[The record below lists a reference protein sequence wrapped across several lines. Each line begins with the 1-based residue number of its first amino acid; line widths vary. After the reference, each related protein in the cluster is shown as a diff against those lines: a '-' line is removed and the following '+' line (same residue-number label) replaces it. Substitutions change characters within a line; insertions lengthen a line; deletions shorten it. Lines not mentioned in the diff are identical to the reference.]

1 MKNILPKVSLVNNT
15 PITTSLHVAEYFN
28 KQHKDVLR
36 KIENLE
42 CSPEFASAHF
52 CAHEEMIQAGPVKRA
67 SKYYQ
72 ITRDGFA
79 ILGMGFSGKK
89 AMVFKEA
96 YLNAFNT
103 MAAKLGISDQGLTPM
118 LNETQCADIRA
129 LVTKVV
135 NTMHDTPKTA
145 AYCTTYSKLHIAM
158 RVKSYRD
165 ILQAD
170 FNKAIDFLYS
180 LRGPKA
186 ITDKADADTLPALP
200 AIAKITLPVSP
211 MGSEY
216 VADFYCSDLSL
227 EPLARLIHE
236 LSQAEERGEFVE
248 VSGMRGAQKEYT
260 AIISLLRRY
269 HNQFHHIKSMMK
281 DVPSVHL

>member
-1 MKNILPKVSLVNNT
+1 
-15 PITTSLHVAEYFN
+15 
-28 KQHKDVLR
+28 
-36 KIENLE
+36 
-42 CSPEFASAHF
+42 
-52 CAHEEMIQAGPVKRA
+52 
-67 SKYYQ
+67 
-72 ITRDGFA
+72 
-79 ILGMGFSGKK
+79 
-89 AMVFKEA
+89 
-96 YLNAFNT
+96 
-103 MAAKLGISDQGLTPM
+103 
-118 LNETQCADIRA
+118 
-129 LVTKVV
+129 
-135 NTMHDTPKTA
+135 
-145 AYCTTYSKLHIAM
+145 M

-186 ITDKADADTLPALP
+186 ITSQPDAAKLPS
-200 AIAKITLPVSP
+200 IAKITLPISP

>member
-1 MKNILPKVSLVNNT
+1 MSNLLPKVALVNNT
-15 PITTSLHVAEYFN
+15 PITTSFHVAEYFG

-36 KIENLE
+36 KIESLG
-42 CSPEFASAHF
+42 CSTEFT
-52 CAHEEMIQAGPVKRA
+52 KRNFTL
-67 SKYYQ
+67 SEYKDTTGRKLPSYE
-72 ITRDGFA
+72 ITQNGFA

-96 YLNAFNT
+96 YLNAFNA

-118 LNETQCADIRA
+118 LNEAQCADIRA

-200 AIAKITLPVSP
+200 AIAKITLPISP

>member
-1 MKNILPKVSLVNNT
+1 MSNLLPKVSLINNT
-15 PITTSLHVAEYFN
+15 PITTSLQVAEAFGNRHTHVLEKIKTLDCSN
-28 KQHKDVLR
+28 KFTSA
-36 KIENLE
+36 N
-42 CSPEFASAHF
+42 FSAHV
-52 CAHEEMIQAGPVKRA
+52 ETIQAGAVKRE
-67 SKYYQ
+67 SKFYEM
-72 ITRDGFA
+72 TKDGFMF
-79 ILGMGFSGKK
+79 LVMGFTGKK
-89 AMVFKEA
+89 AAAVKEA
-96 YLNAFNT
+96 YIDAFNG

-118 LNETQCADIRA
+118 LNEAQCADIRA

-135 NTMHDTPKTA
+135 NTMPDTPKA
-145 AYCTTYSKLHIAM
+145 SAYCTTYSKLHIAM

-170 FNKAIDFLYS
+170 FNKATDFLYS
-180 LRGPKA
+180 LRSPKA
-186 ITDKADADTLPALP
+186 IASQPEAAKLPT
-200 AIAKITLPVSP
+200 IAKITLPISP

-216 VADFYCSDLSL
+216 VADFYCSDLTL

-236 LSQAEERGEFVE
+236 LSQAEERGEVIE

-260 AIISLLRRY
+260 AIVSLLRRY